1 MSREGISALWLGLV
15 VSAAIALG
23 PASARERP
31 DRQEQASAT
40 ARALLLPKS
49 AIAAA
54 LRRTAVADPD
64 VDGEVTSAEAAQYY
78 EKRFALLDENRDGA
92 IDGPEFVRAVA
103 VRSLYTVDGFAQPGP
118 LAFESVDVDGDGKL
132 TPEEFLRAELL
143 RRSASAAGGVDARRR
158 ELFDVVD
165 TDGDGLLSA
174 REFMHAGRRDF
185 LGSDA
190 DGDGKVSI
198 FEFYSATRL

>member
-1 MSREGISALWLGLV
+1 MA
-15 VSAAIALG
+15 SAAVALG
-23 PASARERP
+23 PASARQRP
-31 DRQEQASAT
+31 DREEQASA
-40 ARALLLPKS
+40 APQALFLPRS

-54 LRRTAVADPD
+54 VRRTAVADPD
-64 VDGEVTSAEAAQYY
+64 VDGEVTGAEAAHYY

-103 VRSLYTVDGFAQPGP
+103 VRSLYTVDGFAQPRP

-143 RRSASAAGGVDARRR
+143 RRSASAAGGIDARRR

-165 TDGDGLLSA
+165 TDGDGLLTA
-174 REFMHAGRRDF
+174 QEFMNAGRRDF

-190 DGDGKVSI
+190 NGDGKVSI
-198 FEFYSATRL
+198 FEFYGATRL